1 MNAND
6 PIDTDFT
13 NLRGDLGLVNLGNEV
28 RVQTDSLG
36 LKNVDRCRLRKLK
49 QMDLFLLAK

>member
-36 LKNVDRCRLRKLK
+36 LKNADVVYVN
-49 QMDLFLLAK
+49 